1 MASLRNLAAF
11 LTMFAALSLAAPAAA
26 QFSDRYNFFK
36 AVKDGDVLK
45 VKSLIDQPGSTLIDM
60 RESESGEMALHIVT
74 RRRDVPWMNFL
85 IANGASVNVRDKDG
99 NTPLHVAAQLGFI
112 DGIQTLVRR
121 KADVNA
127 ANSRGENPLI
137 VAVQQRNAMVV
148 RELLNAGANPDLADH
163 VAGMSAREYAERDRR
178 ATAIVRMF
186 KDNDAKAKADET
198 KADEAKPVTVLPL
211 PNPGN

>member
-1 MASLRNLAAF
+1 MLNLRKLAA
-11 LTMFAALSLAAPAAA
+11 LLMSLAALSLAAPAAA

-60 RESESGEMALHIVT
+60 RDNDTGEMALHMVT
-74 RRRDVPWMNFL
+74 KRRDVPWMNFL

-99 NTPLHVAAQLGFI
+99 NTPLHAAAQLGYI
-112 DGIQTLVRR
+112 DGIQVLVRR

-127 ANSRGENPLI
+127 VNSRGENAMI
-137 VAVQQRNAMVV
+137 VAVQQRNLTVA
-148 RELLNAGANPDLADH
+148 RELLNAGGNPDLADH

-178 ATAIVRMF
+178 AAAIVRMF
-186 KDNDAKAKADET
+186 KDNDNKAKTTEET
-198 KADEAKPVTVLPL
+198 KPMTVLR
-211 PNPGN
+211 

>member
-1 MASLRNLAAF
+1 MPSLRNLAA
-11 LTMFAALSLAAPAAA
+11 LLMTFAALSLAAPAAA

-45 VKSLIDQPGSTLIDM
+45 VKSLIDQPGSTMIDM
-60 RESESGEMALHIVT
+60 RDNDSGEMALHMVT

-99 NTPLHVAAQLGFI
+99 NTPLHIASQLGFI

-127 ANSRGENPLI
+127 ANSRGESPLV

-178 ATAIVRMF
+178 AAAIVRMF
-186 KDNDAKAKADET
+186 KDNDNKAKPGTE
-198 KADEAKPVTVLPL
+198 EAKPTTVLPL

>member
-99 NTPLHVAAQLGFI
+99 NTPLHTASQLGFI

-127 ANSRGENPLI
+127 VNGRGESPLV

-163 VAGMSAREYAERDRR
+163 VAGMSARDYADRDRR
-178 ATAIVRMF
+178 AAAIVRMF
-186 KDNDAKAKADET
+186 KDNDNKA
-198 KADEAKPVTVLPL
+198 KADEAKPASVVPL
-211 PNPGN
+211 PSPGN

>member
-1 MASLRNLAAF
+1 MSSLRNLAA
-11 LTMFAALSLAAPAAA
+11 LLMTFAALSLAAPAAA

-36 AVKDGDVLK
+36 AVKEGDVLK

-60 RESESGEMALHIVT
+60 RDNETGEMALHMVT
-74 RRRDVPWMNFL
+74 KRRDVPWMNFL

-99 NTPLHVAAQLGFI
+99 NTPLHVAAQLGYI

-127 ANSRGENPLI
+127 ANGRGESPLI

-178 ATAIVRMF
+178 AAAIVRMF
-186 KDNDAKAKADET
+186 KDNDNKAKAE
-198 KADEAKPVTVLPL
+198 EAKPATVLPL

>member
-1 MASLRNLAAF
+1 MPSLRNLAALF
-11 LTMFAALSLAAPAAA
+11 MTFAALSLAAPAAA

-45 VKSLIDQPGSTLIDM
+45 VKSFIDQPGSTLLDM
-60 RESESGEMALHIVT
+60 RDNDSGEMALHMVT

-85 IANGASVNVRDKDG
+85 IANGASVNVRDKNG
-99 NTPLHVAAQLGFI
+99 NAPVHIAAQLGYI
-112 DGIQTLVRR
+112 DGIQVLVQR

-127 ANSRGENPLI
+127 LNSRGESPLV

-148 RELLNAGANPDLADH
+148 RELLSAGANPDLADH
-163 VAGMSAREYAERDRR
+163 VAGMSARDYAERDRR
-178 ATAIVRMF
+178 AAAITRMF
-186 KDNDAKAKADET
+186 KDNDNKAKAG
-198 KADEAKPVTVLPL
+198 EAKPATVLSL

>member
-1 MASLRNLAAF
+1 MLNLRKLAA
-11 LTMFAALSLAAPAAA
+11 LLMSLAALSLAAPAAA

-60 RESESGEMALHIVT
+60 RDNDTGEMALHMVT
-74 RRRDVPWMNFL
+74 KRRDVPWMNFL

-99 NTPLHVAAQLGFI
+99 NTPLHAAAQLGYI
-112 DGIQTLVRR
+112 DGIQVLVRR

-127 ANSRGENPLI
+127 VNSRGENAMI
-137 VAVQQRNAMVV
+137 VAVQQRNLTVA
-148 RELLNAGANPDLADH
+148 RELLNAGGNPDLADH

-178 ATAIVRMF
+178 AAAIVRMF
-186 KDNDAKAKADET
+186 KDNDNKAKTTEET
-198 KADEAKPVTVLPL
+198 KPMTVLPL
-211 PNPGN
+211 PNPVN